1 MIMYEPL
8 NSENVQIINHLQV
21 RVHSFDFFVAGS
33 AKTEAQDL
41 HYGISPFSKLI
52 MNINHS

>member
-21 RVHSFDFFVAGS
+21 HVHSFDFFVAES
-33 AKTEAQDL
+33 TKTEAQDL